1 MSSRSAASHPA
12 ASRSAVCR
20 ALCHYDRALAA
31 LRGERYRDLPRSL
44 RIKLLERLGRDRIAL
59 LRKIVRQG
67 RPAHRSVPANSGA
80 PRRPRRGAD

>member
-31 LRGERYRDLPRSL
+31 LRGEGYRDLPPSL
-44 RIKLLERLGRDRIAL
+44 RTELLERLGRERIAL

-67 RPAHRSVPANSGA
+67 PSAHRSVTARDGA
-80 PRRPRRGAD
+80 PPRARHGAD